1 MNRKTAIPIVITL
14 VVVTAL
20 MVVFSGGPADNA
32 TEITVPVSN
41 GRFVVDITT
50 SGSLEA
56 KNSVKI
62 NGPSG
67 LRTYRIWNMTIQDII
82 DEGTYV
88 KKGQYVARLDA
99 SELTGKMNDAQLNV
113 DREMSQYTQTKL
125 DTALT
130 MRQARDEL
138 VNLDYGVRDRQL
150 TLDQSQFE
158 PPATIQKAEIEVEK
172 AKRALQQ
179 AKENYDIKLQQNI
192 AKMQEVTAN
201 LRKERNDMEG
211 LQELAAKFTIMA
223 PEDGMLIYQK
233 SYDGK
238 AIKAGSQ
245 VSAWD
250 PVIGTLPDL
259 SRMMS
264 KTYVNEVD
272 IRKVK
277 IGQLVEIGFD
287 AFPDKNLKGRVTRVA
302 NVGEQRPNS
311 DAKVFEVEIEVFGT
325 DQLVKPGMTTSNRII
340 TNDIETALYIPLECL
355 RSEYDSITYVFKKD
369 GLKTVKQEVVLGE
382 PNTDY
387 VTIES
392 GLTAEDIVFLS
403 NVTDME
409 DEEIVLLPEMDGK
422 RMKKEE
428 EIPDPEPQEPVRGQY
443 GRKRGS
449 NS

>member
-1 MNRKTAIPIVITL
+1 
-14 VVVTAL
+14 
-20 MVVFSGGPADNA
+20 
-32 TEITVPVSN
+32 
-41 GRFVVDITT
+41 
-50 SGSLEA
+50 
-56 KNSVKI
+56 
-62 NGPSG
+62 
-67 LRTYRIWNMTIQDII
+67 
-82 DEGTYV
+82 
-88 KKGQYVARLDA
+88 
-99 SELTGKMNDAQLNV
+99 
-113 DREMSQYTQTKL
+113 
-125 DTALT
+125 
-130 MRQARDEL
+130 
-138 VNLDYGVRDRQL
+138 
-150 TLDQSQFE
+150 
-158 PPATIQKAEIEVEK
+158 
-172 AKRALQQ
+172 
-179 AKENYDIKLQQNI
+179 
-192 AKMQEVTAN
+192 
-201 LRKERNDMEG
+201 
-211 LQELAAKFTIMA
+211 
-223 PEDGMLIYQK
+223 
-233 SYDGK
+233 DGK

-277 IGQLVEIGFD
+277 TGQLVEIGFD